1 MPRRSSPC
9 TGRKQWQ
16 TNRDS
21 KRHGV
26 SQNIRACGRVLCA
39 VEPHHTGVSE
49 CSGHA
54 AVEAVCFDQMSEANE
69 HNGELPSPG
78 LAEFTSRLVGHN
90 LRLFGFKEPY
100 FHDQVNLDGEPHLLT
115 NVCPHLKV
123 TAACRAQL
131 IRATISPRR
140 VSPVT
145 AARFAQ
151 RRLAHHPFVPVA
163 NGRYSKQAASV
174 WCVPT
179 VLLDST
185 AGNRS
190 AQVSRVPCCATL
202 LAHMM
207 VLARPSRTPHGCRTR
222 GPSVYSVAGLGYPP
236 SSRGPS

>member
-1 MPRRSSPC
+1 MASETPCIEAMPSILCKAPKCQHVADKGAHAVQARCFHLSPLESSCSLPC
-9 TGRKQWQ
+9 PTHPCH
-16 TNRDS
+16 D
-21 KRHGV
+21 V
-26 SQNIRACGRVLCA
+26 
-39 VEPHHTGVSE
+39 
-49 CSGHA
+49 A
-54 AVEAVCFDQMSEANE
+54 AQSV
-69 HNGELPSPG
+69 
-78 LAEFTSRLVGHN
+78 
-90 LRLFGFKEPY
+90 
-100 FHDQVNLDGEPHLLT
+100 
-115 NVCPHLKV
+115 
-123 TAACRAQL
+123 
-131 IRATISPRR
+131 
-140 VSPVT
+140 PVT

-185 AGNRS
+185 AGDRS

-222 GPSVYSVAGLGYPP
+222 GPSVYIVAGLGNPP